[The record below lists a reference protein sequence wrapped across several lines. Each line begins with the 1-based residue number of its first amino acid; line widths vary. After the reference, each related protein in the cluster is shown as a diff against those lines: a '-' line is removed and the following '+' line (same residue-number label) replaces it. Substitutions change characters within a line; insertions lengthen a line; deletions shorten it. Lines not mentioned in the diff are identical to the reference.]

1 MKLKKWFSRRG
12 PAFII
17 QRGTSVMKRYDVTPA
32 RAMKRIEHSVQALS
46 DAGCSPTYLVPG
58 NVIEQHPDFF
68 RRLQAGGVELGV
80 HSYHHVDLSAL
91 SLPEAR
97 VQLDRALATLER
109 HGLEARGFRCPYLGW
124 SEELR
129 DSLPHGMFEYSS
141 NEAVYCGPQPDRGV
155 PRIGA
160 KHSSPKAGDGKR
172 DFFST
177 LEHFYKGK
185 LLSENVSAPATR
197 ANLVEI
203 PVSVPDDLQLHDGLR
218 LGPDEMTEV
227 WSHML
232 DEVYGRGEMLTILF
246 HLELAAHCE
255 PALLSLVSQAKAF
268 KMPVWIARLR
278 DISDWW
284 REKATFGVEESAIPS
299 GACLSFAC
307 SPRATILA
315 RGMDGCVRG
324 PAWDD
329 GYVQVQSRSLDLP
342 AGLRPFVGVPSSAA
356 ESAVA
361 FLGEQG
367 YIVERTDDPERCA
380 TYVDKATLEGSTEVA
395 LVRHIESAG
404 GPLVKYGRWPNGAKA
419 VLSLTGDLDALTLMD
434 YARRP
439 FER

>member
-1 MKLKKWFSRRG
+1 MKLKKWFTRRG
-12 PAFII
+12 PAFVI
-17 QRGTSVMKRYDVTPA
+17 QRGASIMKRYDITPT
-32 RAMKRIEHSVQALS
+32 RAMKRIEHSVQALGA
-46 DAGCSPTYLVPG
+46 AGCAPTYLVPG

-68 RRLQAGGVELGV
+68 RGLQADGVELGV

-97 VQLDRALATLER
+97 LQLDRALATLER

-129 DSLPHGMFEYSS
+129 DSLPPGMFDYSS

-155 PRIGA
+155 HGVSA
-160 KHSSPKAGDGKR
+160 KHASPAAADGKR

-185 LLSENVSAPATR
+185 LLSETVSAPSTR
-197 ANLVEI
+197 SNLVEI

-218 LGPDEMTEV
+218 LGPDEMAEV

-232 DEVYGRGEMLTILF
+232 AEVYGRGEMLTILF
-246 HLELAAHCE
+246 HLELGAHCE
-255 PALLSLVSQAKAF
+255 PALLSLVSQARGF
-268 KMPVWIARLR
+268 RIPMWTARLR

-284 REKATFGVEESAIPS
+284 REKAAFSVEESEIPS

-315 RGMDGCVRG
+315 RGMDGSVRG

-329 GYVQVQSRSLDLP
+329 GYVLFQSRSLDLP
-342 AGLRPFVGVPSSAA
+342 AGPRPFVGVPSSACEA
-356 ESAVA
+356 DVA
-361 FLGEQG
+361 FLREQG
-367 YIVERTDDPERCA
+367 YIVEKTDDRERCA
-380 TYVDKATLEGSTEVA
+380 TYVDGATLAGSTQVD

-404 GPLVKYGRWPNGAKA
+404 APLVKYGRWPNGAKA
-419 VLSLTGDLDALTLMD
+419 ALSITGDLDALTLMD